1 MTDPSLRSNNP
12 VLNPRQLALTRAGG
26 HIGLLIGVAVTA
38 GFVILAI
45 AAPLI
50 APYGPYEQDFL
61 ARLAAPVWAPGGSWA
76 HPLGTDALG
85 RDYLSRLIYGSRI
98 SISIGFFAAI
108 VSALIGTTAG
118 LIGGY
123 FGGRI
128 DDAVMYVVNV
138 KLAMPGLLV
147 ALALVSAFGNSFVTL
162 VLILSFLFW
171 DRYAI
176 VVRTLT
182 QQYRKQDFVLAAR
195 SAGASNMRILFKEL
209 LPNLMNAIV
218 VVLTLEMALAIV
230 VEAAL
235 SFLGLGIRPPNPS
248 WGLMIS
254 EAREFMFFRP
264 HLIIAPGVAILLLVI
279 SINLVGDGFR
289 DVTAPEDRR

>member
-1 MTDPSLRSNNP
+1 MTEPSLRANNP
-12 VLNPRQLALTRAGG
+12 ILSPRQLILVRAGG
-26 HIGLLIGVAVTA
+26 HVGLIIGLVITSC
-38 GFVILAI
+38 FVIMAV

-50 APYGPYEQDFL
+50 APYGPYDQDFL
-61 ARLAAPVWAPGGSWA
+61 AKLTAPVWEAGGSWK

-98 SISIGFFAAI
+98 SMSIGFFAAFI
-108 VSALIGTTAG
+108 SALIGTTAG
-118 LIGGY
+118 LLGGY
-123 FGGRI
+123 YGGRV
-128 DDAVMYVVNV
+128 DDFVMYVVNV

-147 ALALVSAFGNSFVTL
+147 ALALVSAFGSSFVTL

-182 QQYRKQDFVLAAR
+182 QQFRKQDFVLAAR
-195 SAGASNMRILFKEL
+195 SAGASDMRILFREL

-279 SINLVGDGFR
+279 AINLVGDGFR